1 MNLSVLVLVLALE
14 LGLILDLV
22 TVLVLQQV
30 QCMPLPYFLVEE
42 LMIKGIIQHLH
53 TVVGM
58 VIQVQVR
65 RTMAATANTTSLVHH
80 LLPFLRTITVTAK
93 GQDKGRLLIKWVDT
107 MIQINSIMASME

>member
-1 MNLSVLVLVLALE
+1 MNLIVLVLAL
-14 LGLILDLV
+14 DLV
-22 TVLVLQQV
+22 LVPFLQQV

-42 LMIKGIIQHLH
+42 PMIKGTIQHLV

-58 VIQVQVR
+58 AIQLQVH

-80 LLPFLRTITVTAK
+80 LLLLLRTITAK

>member
-1 MNLSVLVLVLALE
+1 MNLIVLVLAL
-14 LGLILDLV
+14 DLV
-22 TVLVLQQV
+22 LVPFLQQV

-42 LMIKGIIQHLH
+42 PMIKGTIQHLV

-58 VIQVQVR
+58 AIQLQVH

-107 MIQINSIMASME
+107 MIQITSIMASME